1 MFPMSRSRGR
11 EVERGVTGAFLVT
24 AFFTGAFLA
33 GDFLAAAFL
42 GAICDQGVVSERRP
56 LKSMV
61 FVCCMNG

>member
-1 MFPMSRSRGR
+1 M
-11 EVERGVTGAFLVT
+11 T

-61 FVCCMNG
+61 FVWFVCCMNG